1 MAQYTVLVGE
11 NIYLLSNKLYGS
23 LEYVFKLANDN
34 NISDITADL
43 AGFDLYYDE
52 SIKPSNS
59 QPLELKP
66 ILSVNNKRTYT
77 VGQKQSIF
85 DIVNNTT
92 GDIESVVSL
101 CIDNGISDLSNVN
114 DVTNITYN
122 YTSNAFREWAI
133 KNNKVFAS
141 GLYPS
146 EYKYGSFDSGFDQQ
160 SYL

>member
-1 MAQYTVLVGE
+1 MAQYTALVNE
-11 NIYLLSNKLYGS
+11 NIYILTNKLYGS

-43 AGFDLYYDE
+43 AGIDLYYDE
-52 SIKPSNS
+52 TIKPSNS

-66 ILSVNNKRTYT
+66 ILSINNKRTYT
-77 VGQKQSIF
+77 IGQKQSIF

-92 GDIESVVSL
+92 GDIESLISL
-101 CIDNGISDLSNVN
+101 CIDNSISDLSNVN
-114 DVTNITYN
+114 DVKNITYT
-122 YTSNAFREWAI
+122 YTNNAFRDWAI
-133 KNNKVFAS
+133 KNKKEFAT

-146 EYKYGSFDSGFDQQ
+146 EYKYGAFDSGFDQQ